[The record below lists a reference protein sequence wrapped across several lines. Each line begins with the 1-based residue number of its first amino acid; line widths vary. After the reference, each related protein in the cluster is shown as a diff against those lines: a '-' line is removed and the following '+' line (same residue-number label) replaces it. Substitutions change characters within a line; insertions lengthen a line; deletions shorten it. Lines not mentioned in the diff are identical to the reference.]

1 MLTSGRCHI
10 WAGNIN
16 QIIFVSAEPEWP
28 RHDNMGRTYRPRSGG
43 LGSRRAKAKAATKS
57 KRKALTRPEQKQ
69 VRRIA
74 KTVVKNAS
82 ETKHRAFL
90 FPKTTANTL
99 PHNTPF
105 FLFGDKAE
113 NGLLNTAVGD
123 QSRPQPD
130 GGGVP
135 AGKPGQVREGL
146 QIRLLS
152 LLHKFIF
159 SSAGISPSVNVRV
172 IMFQYPQTPGLEIEQ
187 GDILNQPINT
197 GAGEGWPNIILT
209 QNKWNTKGITFLK
222 DVTYTFSGQPTPG
235 AIDGVEGADPNWG
248 EGPAIIRSYHHHFGK
263 MGRRIKYQEGT
274 GDNSE
279 LPVKDNIGIMVVAQG
294 NYTTPQGQSLGN
306 FEMLGD
312 LIFKDM

>member
-1 MLTSGRCHI
+1 
-10 WAGNIN
+10 
-16 QIIFVSAEPEWP
+16 
-28 RHDNMGRTYRPRSGG
+28 MGRTYRPRAGG
-43 LGSRRAKAKAATKS
+43 LGSRRAKAAASVKH
-57 KRKALTRPEQKQ
+57 KRKKALTRPEQKQ

-82 ETKHRAFL
+82 ETKHRAYL
-90 FPKTTANTL
+90 FPKTIANTL

-105 FLFGDKAE
+105 FLFGDRAE
-113 NGLLNTAVGD
+113 NGLLNTDVGD
-123 QSRPQPD
+123 QSRAQPD

-135 AGKPGQVREGL
+135 GGKPGKVREGL

-172 IMFQYPQTPGLEIEQ
+172 ILFQYPQTPGLLVTQ
-187 GDILNQPINT
+187 ADILNQPVNT
-197 GAGEGWPNIILT
+197 GVGEGWPNIILT

-235 AIDGVEGADPNWG
+235 AIDGAEGVDPNWG
-248 EGPAIIRSYHHHFGK
+248 EGPAIIRSYHHHFGR
-263 MGRRIKYQEGT
+263 MGRRIKYQEGSD
-274 GDNSE
+274 GNSGE
-279 LPVKDNIGIMVVAQG
+279 LPVKDNIGMMVIAQG
-294 NYTTPQGQSLGN
+294 NYTTPEGQSLGN

-312 LIFKDM
+312 MIFKDM